1 MINNTVNGPIFN
13 GGKITNFSKQ
23 FSPNLLIPIPPNL
36 DLGYLQFSKMLPKIN
51 NHYSGATEN
60 YIYIYLNPFNPA
72 ETIDDFHY
80 RVPPGIF
87 GCKELYFGYE
97 PIYVGKGISST
108 GHRLNQ
114 HVADF
119 LNLDEDIVGNTKV
132 KNVQKME
139 KLKEIAS
146 HFGKSFP
153 ESQIILPTNWPEY
166 KKEWIQV
173 FITFPDRLSL
183 EVAEKILINT
193 IGSISGLK
201 RGPLTNISLTKN

>member
-23 FSPNLLIPIPPNL
+23 FSPNLLIPVPPNL

>member
-201 RGPLTNISLTKN
+201 KDL

>member
-23 FSPNLLIPIPPNL
+23 FSPNLLIPVPPNL

-166 KKEWIQV
+166 KKEWIHV